1 MRLNIKFI
9 FQISVLN
16 GFLQQRP
23 PNLDENNKVIGLKG
37 IAQDITKKKEL
48 ELFLKA
54 QEEVE
59 KERQIKVLEEK
70 SNSKFRSYIQNAP
83 DGISVTDEN
92 GRFLEVNPAASKIT
106 GYSKEELLEMST
118 LDFIDPESPG
128 LCYQSLYQVK
138 NFGTCKIDLQFANKE
153 GSIRWWS

>member
-9 FQISVLN
+9 FQTNALN

-23 PNLDENNKVIGLKG
+23 PNLDENNKVVGLKG

-54 QEEVE
+54 QEEAE

-70 SNSKFRSYIQNAP
+70 SNSKFRSY
-83 DGISVTDEN
+83 
-92 GRFLEVNPAASKIT
+92 NPLGEIIF
-106 GYSKEELLEMST
+106 YH
-118 LDFIDPESPG
+118 IES
-128 LCYQSLYQVK
+128 
-138 NFGTCKIDLQFANKE
+138 
-153 GSIRWWS
+153 